1 MYPFVLEVA
10 RRGDE
15 ALLGRIGA
23 GGVGVG
29 LQIFNNKNC
38 KKSLRATVN
47 HAIIESN
54 RSMAMS
60 TSAPGSAISRE
71 RVIPSRRRSVKC
83 GLVGYAG
90 KERDQ

>member
-1 MYPFVLEVA
+1 M
-10 RRGDE
+10 
-15 ALLGRIGA
+15 IK
-23 GGVGVG
+23 
-29 LQIFNNKNC
+29 NKNYR
-38 KKSLRATVN
+38 KSLRSNVI
-47 HAIIESN
+47 HAIIKSN

-83 GLVGYAG
+83 GLVGYAR